1 MAQLV
6 FILGNSGTGKSRSIK
21 TLPMEETLVINVN
34 NKPLPFKNSYT
45 KLDSKTKTGNI
56 ISIDNVET
64 IMKIITQTINLGM
77 KFNYIII
84 DDFNYLMS
92 NEFFY
97 RAKEK
102 GYEKFTDIGKKMFD
116 LLNFIRNNI
125 PNNVIV
131 FLLAHT
137 EIIATQD
144 GIITKIKTI
153 GKLLDEKYTLEGLA
167 TIVLGTLVKKDA
179 SANKLEYYFVTQND
193 GTNTLKS
200 PEEMF
205 DGLEIP
211 NDLGYVATK
220 IKEYYPIIFNQE
232 VK

>member
-56 ISIDNVET
+56 ISIDNAET
-64 IMKIITQTINLGM
+64 IMKMITQTINLGM

-102 GYEKFTDIGKKMFD
+102 GYEKFTEIGKKMFD

-137 EIIATQD
+137 EIITTQD
-144 GIITKIKTI
+144 GIMTKIKTI

-167 TIVLGTLVKKDA
+167 TIILGTLVRKDA

-205 DGLEIP
+205 DELEIP